1 MTLAQLFKQE
11 NFYET
16 LKNMSK
22 KDLKKINKLA
32 SNYTGKK
39 YENQI
44 LAVLVLS
51 KKFYDESEKWYVIRK
66 SKRIS

>member
-1 MTLAQLFKQE
+1 
-11 NFYET
+11 
-16 LKNMSK
+16 MSK

-51 KKFYDESEKWYVIRK
+51 KKFYDESEK
-66 SKRIS
+66 

>member
-11 NFYET
+11 NLYET

-51 KKFYDESEKWYVIRK
+51 KKFYDES
-66 SKRIS
+66 

>member
-11 NFYET
+11 NLYEI

-32 SNYTGKK
+32 GNYKGKK
-39 YENQI
+39 YESKI
-44 LAVLVLS
+44 LTVLVLS
-51 KKFYDESEKWYVIRK
+51 KKFYDEKEIENA
-66 SKRIS
+66 IQ

>member
-11 NFYET
+11 NLYET

-51 KKFYDESEKWYVIRK
+51 KKFYDESEKWYAIRK

>member
-51 KKFYDESEKWYVIRK
+51 KKFYDESEK
-66 SKRIS
+66 

>member
-39 YENQI
+39 YENKI

-51 KKFYDESEKWYVIRK
+51 KKFYDESEK
-66 SKRIS
+66 